1 MMKDG
6 RRCHIVWV
14 QGISECLDC
23 VDFFTC
29 PYRVLLLSL
38 SCKVCGVRT
47 FPSRHWRAK
56 CRRLTTNN
64 WNTQAPRGGRLLDV
78 SADGQHVRSDTSQT
92 LILTITV
99 ALSVSDFLG
108 LCFLHTVQACPSIL
122 NNTCVEALGLC
133 YSCPVPA
140 VSSLCWCPIPR
151 SSLGEYNRSSTPYR
165 CAMQKIGYP
174 SLAPN
179 LDRTSGLFTPMLF
192 QESATPSLTRALSS
206 HPSQHPHHSP
216 HHLLHTPHSHCQT
229 ILDQALRQTNW
240 HWHASLYSDAGGS

>member
-29 PYRVLLLSL
+29 PYRVLILSL

-64 WNTQAPRGGRLLDV
+64 CNTQAPRGGRLLDV
-78 SADGQHVRSDTSQT
+78 SADGQHVRSDTSHT

-108 LCFLHTVQACPSIL
+108 LCLLYTVQACPSIL

-133 YSCPVPA
+133 YSCPCSSRIICLL
-140 VSSLCWCPIPR
+140 VS
-151 SSLGEYNRSSTPYR
+151 
-165 CAMQKIGYP
+165 
-174 SLAPN
+174 
-179 LDRTSGLFTPMLF
+179 
-192 QESATPSLTRALSS
+192 
-206 HPSQHPHHSP
+206 
-216 HHLLHTPHSHCQT
+216 HTPFVVGGIQ
-229 ILDQALRQTNW
+229 
-240 HWHASLYSDAGGS
+240 SLINSIPLCYAENRLPVTRSKP